1 MSIPERKLANGEEE
15 QTKKPKKR
23 KPRKKMKDPNRPKRV
38 VYLRREAEPW
48 MENAGVIKDSAV
60 AMEGPPM
67 WPLMIILMSWYFN

>member
-1 MSIPERKLANGEEE
+1 MSMPERKLAK
-15 QTKKPKKR
+15 TPKKKKPVKAAKKASY
-23 KPRKKMKDPNRPKRV
+23 KR

-60 AMEGPPM
+60 AMEGSSK